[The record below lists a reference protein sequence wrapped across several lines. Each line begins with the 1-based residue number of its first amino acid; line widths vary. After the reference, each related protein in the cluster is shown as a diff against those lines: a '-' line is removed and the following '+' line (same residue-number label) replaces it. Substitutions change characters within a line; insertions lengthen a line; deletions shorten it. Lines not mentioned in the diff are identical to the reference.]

1 MAGKLLL
8 IQVQTHFVWI
18 NVVSIGVAIPSDATI
33 VAVTCTTLIT
43 GDTPWSPDSIIFV
56 R

>member
-1 MAGKLLL
+1 M
-8 IQVQTHFVWI
+8 WI
-18 NVVSIGVAIPSDATI
+18 NVISAGAAIPSNTTI
-33 VAVTCTTLIT
+33 VAVICTTLIK